1 MRFHWIDLVVVL
13 FVVRGVVIGHRRG
26 LSGELLR
33 FLGILCAI
41 ALSFKFYE
49 AAADRFAPHLPGG
62 RNVAIACG
70 FSAVFLCVL
79 ALFYMLNQTLH
90 HLARL
95 PGVAALE
102 KTGGAV
108 LGGAKAF
115 LFACA
120 VLILL
125 ALVKVERISNA
136 VSQDSF
142 FGQMAISAV
151 PGAYRLAVRV
161 YPPAQALPAGD
172 VIKELPAV
180 RTAPAP
186 AVSGGPG
193 PAAKEKA
200 AGEGAPRETP
210 DRHTGKR
217 KPR

>member
-13 FVVRGVVIGHRRG
+13 FVVRGVVRGHRRG

-33 FLGILCAI
+33 FLGILCAL

-62 RNVAIACG
+62 QNVAIACG
-70 FSAVFLCVL
+70 FSAIFLCVL
-79 ALFYMLNQTLH
+79 AFFYMLNQTLH
-90 HLARL
+90 HLSQL

-136 VSQDSF
+136 VSRNSF
-142 FGQMAISAV
+142 FGPMAISRL
-151 PGAYRLAVRV
+151 PDAYKLAVRV
-161 YPPAQALPAGD
+161 YPPAKGIHADD
-172 VIKELPAV
+172 VFENLPAV
-180 RTAPAP
+180 QMNVAPEVIGSTGPILGGEAAGGGAP
-186 AVSGGPG
+186 LGT
-193 PAAKEKA
+193 PAAAQKGKA
-200 AGEGAPRETP
+200 R
-210 DRHTGKR
+210 
-217 KPR
+217 

>member
-1 MRFHWIDLVVVL
+1 MRFHAIDLLVILLVI
-13 FVVRGVVIGHRRG
+13 RGVILGHRRG

-33 FLGILCAI
+33 FLGIVCAL
-41 ALSFKFYE
+41 ALSFNFYE
-49 AAADRFAPHLPGG
+49 AAADRFAPHLPGD

-70 FSAVFLCVL
+70 FAAIFLAVLVF
-79 ALFYMLNQTLH
+79 FYMLNQTLR

-95 PGVAALE
+95 PGIAALE

-120 VLILL
+120 ALILL

-136 VSQDSF
+136 VSRNSF

-161 YPPAQALPAGD
+161 YPPAQALPAD
-172 VIKELPAV
+172 EVIRQLPV
-180 RTAPAP
+180 VKAP
-186 AVSGGPG
+186 
-193 PAAKEKA
+193 PAAGG
-200 AGEGAPRETP
+200 GEGAPAEADPAGGAARAASAP
-210 DRHTGKR
+210 AKKR
-217 KPR
+217 KAP